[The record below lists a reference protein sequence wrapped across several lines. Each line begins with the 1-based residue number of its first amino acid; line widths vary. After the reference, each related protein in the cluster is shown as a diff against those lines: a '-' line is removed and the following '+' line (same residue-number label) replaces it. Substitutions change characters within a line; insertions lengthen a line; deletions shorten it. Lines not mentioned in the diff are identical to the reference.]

1 MNETM
6 KKRNF
11 IRPWEFVL
19 DLKKQY
25 RMPLYNLGYRISG
38 SLDGY
43 PLPPAELVD
52 VVIGTKELA
61 WYQLGGL
68 FMHQAIT
75 TMLQRNGVHVNSIQ
89 SILDFGCGC
98 GRIVRWWAALGKNS
112 EIWGCDY
119 NPELIQWCQKNLST
133 FAQFIVNDAEP
144 PLVFEQGQFEFVY
157 AYSVLT
163 HISKPLQQPWLE
175 ELARVVKLGGYLLV
189 TVHGKRVA
197 IRSGFSDE
205 LLNQLE
211 EEDILVFG
219 EEASGTNLCA
229 AYHSENYMV
238 QQEKLGL
245 TLVDYLPGGVRD
257 SSEQDMYLFRRDEI
271 TSS

>member
-1 MNETM
+1 MNDT
-6 KKRNF
+6 KKMRNF
-11 IRPWEFVL
+11 YSPREFVR
-19 DLKKQY
+19 DLKKRY
-25 RMPLYNLGYRISG
+25 RMPLYNLGYIISG

-75 TMLQRNGVHVNSIQ
+75 TMLQRNSVHINSIQ

-98 GRIVRWWAALGKNS
+98 GRIVRWWAALGKIS

-133 FAQFIVNDAEP
+133 FAQFSVNDAGP
-144 PLVFEQGQFEFVY
+144 PLDFEHGKFEFVY

-175 ELARVVKLGGYLLV
+175 ELARVVKLGGHLLV

-197 IRSGFSDE
+197 MRSGFSDE
-205 LLNQLE
+205 QLIQLE
-211 EEDILVFG
+211 EDGIIVFG
-219 EEASGTNLCA
+219 EELSGTNLCA

-238 QQEKLGL
+238 HQEKLGL

-271 TSS
+271 ISN